1 MNLVKGKTNTVQMEN
16 TYKTS
21 WVKTVKKNFDIYL
34 LLIPGL
40 IFIITF
46 KYTPMYGI
54 LIAFQDYNIFK
65 GVTGSEW
72 VGLQQFNKLFHSLE
86 FFQVFRNTLFISI
99 YKIAFLF
106 PIPIFIAI
114 ILNEIK
120 FMLYKR
126 TVQTIIYLPH
136 FLSWVI
142 VSGLVINILSP
153 STGLINNTIVSLG
166 GQPISFLMDNEWFR
180 TVVVTSEGWKEV
192 GYSAIVFIAAIAGI
206 DQEQYEAAKVDGA
219 GRIKQMIY
227 ITLPGMWSIILLMF
241 ILKLGGVLQAG
252 TEQILLLYNSVV
264 YETGDVIG
272 TFVYRKGIGQMD
284 YSFSTAVGLFESVIG
299 FILVMSGNFISKK
312 TTGRSIW

>member
-1 MNLVKGKTNTVQMEN
+1 MNLVKSKTNTASIDN
-16 TYKTS
+16 AYKTS
-21 WVKTVKKNFDIYL
+21 WIKTVKKNFDIYL

-46 KYTPMYGI
+46 KYTPMYGL
-54 LIAFQDYNIFK
+54 LIAFQDFNIFK
-65 GVTGSEW
+65 GVSGSEW
-72 VGLQQFNKLFHSLE
+72 IGFKQFDKLIHSIE
-86 FFQVFRNTLFISI
+86 FFQVFRNTLLISI

-114 ILNEIK
+114 ILNEIR

-142 VSGLVINILSP
+142 VSGLVINVLSP
-153 STGLINNTIVSLG
+153 STGLINNLIVAMG
-166 GQPISFLMDNEWFR
+166 GKPIPFLMDNNWFR
-180 TVVVTSEGWKEV
+180 TVMVSSEGWKEV
-192 GYSAIVFIAAIAGI
+192 GYSAIVYIASISGI

-241 ILKLGGVLQAG
+241 ILRLGGVLQAG

-284 YSFSTAVGLFESVIG
+284 YSFTTAVGLFESVIG
-299 FILVMSGNFISKK
+299 FILVMTGNFISKR